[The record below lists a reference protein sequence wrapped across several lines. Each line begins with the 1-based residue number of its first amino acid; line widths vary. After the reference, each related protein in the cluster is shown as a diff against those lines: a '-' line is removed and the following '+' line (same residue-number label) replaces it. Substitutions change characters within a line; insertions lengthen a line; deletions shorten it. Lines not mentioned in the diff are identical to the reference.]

1 MTLIRQ
7 ICLLLIGTLVLAF
20 AASLSASIGA
30 ARGMLGTQLQLQN
43 NNAAA
48 TLALALTQQKGD
60 AAMMDL
66 LLSAQFDTGAY
77 ERIRYLGSDGHVT
90 FQREH
95 GLTVQRAPVWFVDV
109 LPVRAEP
116 GIAQVSD
123 GWRALG
129 RVEVLSQAG
138 FAHDALWSGS
148 VRALGWLLAAGLLAG
163 AAALSVLR
171 RIRRPLERVVEQAQ
185 ALERGDFVLLDEP
198 AVPELRRLA
207 QAMNSLVG
215 RLKRVFEAQAG
226 QVAELQRQ
234 AHGDPLTGISNRAHF
249 MGRFAAMLEREDG
262 AGEGG
267 LVLLRVL
274 QLAEVNRALGHVTTD
289 RVICAI
295 AQTLQTYQRSI
306 EGCFIGRLNGSD
318 FALSLPAGGVA
329 AETAQAL
336 TQALRVMLPAFG
348 PKLAVA
354 AGAVEVRRGVTS
366 AQVMGE
372 ADLALARAETGVPF
386 SVVEAA
392 SWGEPVL
399 AGLGAAVWRQ
409 RLQAAL
415 DEGRARLAGF
425 AVVSV
430 GGRLIHR
437 ECPLRIQL
445 EAGGA
450 FEVAARWLPLAVRS
464 RLTGVTDERAVAL
477 ALADIE
483 RDGVPRCINIAP
495 ASLSESG
502 FALRLHALAA
512 DAPRAAR
519 LLWIEVSESAAVER
533 FDAMRELGRLLRPL
547 GVRYGL
553 EHAGERLS
561 GIERLFEA
569 GLDYV
574 KLDASV
580 TRGVAGDAARA
591 GFVKGLVTLLRS
603 LSLQVYGEGVASEA
617 DATELTA
624 CGLDGLT
631 GPLIGPV
638 AVNDAGFES
647 A

>member
-20 AASLSASIGA
+20 AASLSVSIGA

-77 ERIRYLGSDGHVT
+77 ERIRYLGGDGQVK
-90 FQREH
+90 FQRES
-95 GLTVQRAPVWFVDV
+95 GVSVQRAPAWFVDV

-116 GIAQVSD
+116 GVAQVSD

-129 RVEVLSQAG
+129 KVEVLSQSG
-138 FAHDALWSGS
+138 FAHDALWRGS
-148 VRALGWLLAAGLLAG
+148 LRALVWLLAAGLLAG
-163 AAALSVLR
+163 VAALLVLR
-171 RIRRPLERVVEQAQ
+171 RIRRPLERAVEQAQ

-249 MGRFAAMLEREDG
+249 MGRFSALLEREDG

-274 QLAEVNRALGHVTTD
+274 QLAEVNRVLGHATTD
-289 RVICAI
+289 RMICAI
-295 AQTLQTYQRSI
+295 AQTLQTYQGRI

-354 AGAVEVRRGVTS
+354 AGAVEVRRGATS

-392 SWGEPVL
+392 SWREPVL

-415 DEGRARLAGF
+415 DEGRVRLAGF
-425 AVVSV
+425 AVVGA

-445 EAGGA
+445 EEGGA

-464 RLTGVTDERAVAL
+464 RLTGATDERAVTL

-483 RDGVPRCINIAP
+483 RDGMPRCINIAP

-591 GFVKGLVTLLRS
+591 GFVKGLVTLLRG

-617 DATELTA
+617 DAAELTA

-638 AVNDAGFES
+638 AVSGAGFES